1 MRRKRGCLGVGMCSF
16 YQTISKTPKARQF
29 ELSDSRHGE
38 MENKTRGAISNGDGG
53 GDSTRCGRSRR
64 PPGRVDGH
72 DSEVVL

>member
-1 MRRKRGCLGVGMCSF
+1 MCLF
-16 YQTISKTPKARQF
+16 YQTAAKTPKVRQF
-29 ELSDSRHGE
+29 ATSDSRHGA

-64 PPGRVDGH
+64 SPGRVDGH